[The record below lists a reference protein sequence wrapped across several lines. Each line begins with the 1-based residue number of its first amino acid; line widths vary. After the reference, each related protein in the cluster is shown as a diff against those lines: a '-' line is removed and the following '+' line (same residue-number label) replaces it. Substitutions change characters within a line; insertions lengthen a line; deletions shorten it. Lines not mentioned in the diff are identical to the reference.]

1 MPYSLNLNNGFSPVP
16 KVQYRCFNRKQIMK
30 FKILGVLIA
39 ATGFLLVAKYNDY
52 IIGLILL
59 FIGFFVAMKMG
70 MKPE

>member
-1 MPYSLNLNNGFSPVP
+1 
-16 KVQYRCFNRKQIMK
+16 MK

-52 IIGLILL
+52 IIGIILL

>member
-1 MPYSLNLNNGFSPVP
+1 
-16 KVQYRCFNRKQIMK
+16 MK

-39 ATGFLLVAKYNDY
+39 ASGFFLIAKYNAY
-52 IIGLILL
+52 LIGLILL